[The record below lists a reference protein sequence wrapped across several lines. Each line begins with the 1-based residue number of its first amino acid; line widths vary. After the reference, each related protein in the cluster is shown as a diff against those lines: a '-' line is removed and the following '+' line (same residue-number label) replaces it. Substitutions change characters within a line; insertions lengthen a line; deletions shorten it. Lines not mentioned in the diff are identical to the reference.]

1 MNTIIYS
8 IMFALQN
15 DNSKV
20 VDELLN
26 FTGKKEKFEAIKE
39 ASLNDPECML
49 DMYNRKQ
56 AWNIGLTGK
65 SMIQYGEDAEAD
77 SIYDNAIAI
86 RKEVEEA
93 LKTMNRIQ
101 LTRFNK
107 KLAAM

>member
-1 MNTIIYS
+1 
-8 IMFALQN
+8 MFAIQS

-26 FTGKKEKFEAIKE
+26 FTGKKEKFEAVKE

-49 DMYNRKQ
+49 DMYDRKQ

-65 SMIQYGEDAEAD
+65 SMMRYGNDAEAD
-77 SIYDNAIAI
+77 IIYDNAIAI
-86 RKEVEEA
+86 RKEVEDE
-93 LKTMNRIQ
+93 LKKMSSLQ

-107 KLAAM
+107 KLATM